1 MKSFSFDKVSLTSG
15 YLFDKQELNR
25 KTTINAVYDRFDDTG
40 RIGAFNFD
48 YVEGVSA
55 PAKKP
60 HIFWDSD
67 VAKWM
72 EGAAYII
79 KKHPTP
85 ELEEKVDALV
95 EKIKKNQGEDGYFNI
110 YFTVIKPEA
119 RFTDRSRHELYCAGH
134 LMEAAVAYADATGK
148 RDFLDCMEKYA
159 DYIWQVFVEEKSA
172 AFSTPGHQEI
182 ELALIKMYL
191 YTKKKKYLDLAAFF
205 INTRG
210 TIEENDTTT
219 GGNYSQSHIP
229 VREQTEAV
237 GHSVRAMYLYTGMA
251 MLAKET
257 GDTELL
263 AACKSLWND
272 TVLRKMYVTGGLGS
286 TCIGE
291 AFTSAFDLPNDTA
304 YTETC
309 AGIGLMLFSQ
319 AMLAFENDAKYA
331 DAIERVLYN
340 GVLSGLSLDGKSFFY
355 ENPLEITLNDRFENL
370 HGKRRLP
377 ITQRVECF
385 SCSCCPPNINRIFP
399 TFENYIYGKDG
410 DTLFVNQFISSALSE
425 DGITCKQE
433 TAYPNGDTIKLCA
446 SGAKKIAIRIP
457 AWCDSFKLNKKYTLE
472 NGYAVVDNDG
482 SEITVKFDITPRL
495 VYGDCRVK
503 ANANKV
509 CVMRGPIVYCAE
521 AVDNGE
527 NLHSIVLPAK
537 IKAKEIFS
545 EEFGLYT
552 LEIPCTKRASFEGG
566 IYSNKP
572 PKADKFTVKLIP
584 YNCFANRGE
593 SDMLVWLCGS
603 Y

>member
-399 TFENYIYGKDG
+399 TFENYVYGKDG

-433 TAYPNGDTIKLCA
+433 TTYPNGDTVKLCA

-457 AWCDSFKLNKKYTLE
+457 HWCDSFKLNKKYALE

-482 SEITVKFDITPRL
+482 SEITVKFDMTPRL
-495 VYGDCRVK
+495 IYGDCRVK
-503 ANANKV
+503 ADANKV
-509 CVMRGPIVYCAE
+509 CVMRGPVVYCAE

-552 LEIPCTKRASFEGG
+552 LEIPCTKRVSFEGG